1 MWRRDEVVRLAG
13 TVPGGGCLGRL
24 GLTELA
30 LETARVQ
37 TCLFGAEYG

>member
-1 MWRRDEVVRLAG
+1 MWRRDEVIRAR
-13 TVPGGGCLGRL
+13 GGCLGP
-24 GLTELA
+24 ELA